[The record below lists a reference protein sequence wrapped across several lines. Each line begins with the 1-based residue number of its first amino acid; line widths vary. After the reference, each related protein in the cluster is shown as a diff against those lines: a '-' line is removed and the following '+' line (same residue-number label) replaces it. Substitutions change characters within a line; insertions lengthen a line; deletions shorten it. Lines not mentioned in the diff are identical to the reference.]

1 MSQELTLI
9 DVDKPLYDLT
19 TFAGRFK
26 YYAWM
31 TDPRTVVQP
40 SERLLEAKEMIEKYR
55 REPGQAQSLG
65 PGKALEDVHYNMKL
79 YSSAFHP
86 DTGELQNF
94 CGRMSFQVPGGMLIT
109 GGMLAFYR
117 TVPAVVLWQFINQSF
132 NAVVNYTN
140 RNANSPTSVTQL
152 GVAYVSATTSALI
165 AAIGCKNYWSKK
177 ATPLFQRFVPFAA
190 VAAANCVNIPLM
202 RQNEILRGVEVK
214 NSEGEIV
221 GQSRLAAIKGISE
234 VVISRIAMAAPGML
248 VLPLIMERLEK
259 LPAYSRIKWINA
271 PFQTLMVGCFLCFMV
286 PSACAF
292 FPQQCSLDTSTM
304 RTFEPELYEDMKKRT
319 EGNVPKRVY
328 FNKGL

>member
-1 MSQELTLI
+1 MSQVSTLI
-9 DVDKPLYDLT
+9 DVDKPLFDLS
-19 TFAGRFK
+19 TFAGRFQ
-26 YYAWM
+26 YFAWM
-31 TDPRTVVQP
+31 TDPRTVIL
-40 SERLLEAKEMIEKYR
+40 SSDRLLEAKTMIEKYR
-55 REPGQAQSLG
+55 KGDQS
-65 PGKALEDVHYNMKL
+65 PQVKPEEVHYNMKL

-86 DTGELQNF
+86 DSGELQNF
-94 CGRMSFQVPGGMLIT
+94 CGRMSFQASLVPGGMLIT

-177 ATPLFQRFVPFAA
+177 ASPLFQRFVPFTA
-190 VAAANCVNIPLM
+190 VAAANFVNIPFM
-202 RQNEILRGVEVK
+202 RQNEILNGIEVK
-214 NSEGEIV
+214 NEDGEIV
-221 GQSRLAAIKGISE
+221 GQSRLAAIKGIGE

-259 LPAYSRIKWINA
+259 LPAYRRIKWINA

-286 PSACAF
+286 PTACAL

-304 RTFEPELYEDMKKRT
+304 RTFEPELYQEIEKKTR
-319 EGNVPKRVY
+319 GNVPKRVY